1 LCEDISLFEFSTEM
15 NKSNQDK
22 NFYLGARK
30 EPMYRNQSN
39 EKLQRSPGKPILF
52 DKEIAIINAYASF
65 GQISEEF
72 NIPLVNKTFG
82 KGIVRILCRT
92 ITQLDNIPLIIKELI
107 KFHLIEEIGMK
118 PLAYSSK
125 MKSLV
130 LFFKPTGETSRQ
142 KIVQVFQKCSFK
154 YHHLVIHV
162 DYPVTKKGSFKSK
175 RIAVEN
181 AHSSLRQILHEFN
194 IPCVKETFGLGI
206 VRVCCRSVVQL
217 ENITLIMKELLA
229 AHLIEEVRMPLEY
242 SYKMSSLVLFLKP
255 VDIQSNKI
263 LGRVFKA
270 CIFKYHHIVVNIED
284 PAEEEEKM
292 FEHQDANETPMK
304 STLKIIIWVT
314 IGMLLN
320 TLLSKIYLIYRVFC
334 IQY

>member
-1 LCEDISLFEFSTEM
+1 M

-22 NFYLGARK
+22 NNLYLRARK
-30 EPMYRNQSN
+30 EPMCGNQSS
-39 EKLQRSPGKPILF
+39 EKLQRSPGNPKLL

-65 GQISEEF
+65 GQISEKF

-82 KGIVRILCRT
+82 KGIVRVSCRT
-92 ITQLDNIPLIIKELI
+92 VTQLDNIPLIIKELV
-107 KFHLIEEIGMK
+107 KFHLIEEIGMH
-118 PLAYSSK
+118 PLPYSSK

-142 KIVQVFQKCSFK
+142 KIVQVFQKYSLTSFK
-154 YHHLVIHV
+154 YHHLMIDV

-181 AHSSLRQILHEFN
+181 AHSSLRQILEEFN
-194 IPCVKETFGLGI
+194 IPCVKETFGSGI

-217 ENITLIMKELLA
+217 ENITLIMKELLK

-242 SYKMSSLVLFLKP
+242 AYKMGSLVLFLNP

-263 LGRVFKA
+263 LDRVFKT
-270 CIFKYHHIVVNIED
+270 CLFKYHHTVVDIEY
-284 PAEEEEKM
+284 PAEEDEKI
-292 FEHQDANETPMK
+292 FEHQVVNETPMK

-314 IGMLLN
+314 IGIVLN